1 MKQKQKSQWNKKNTD
16 RNAKPKN
23 EKNIEFSKENK
34 ATFLGNKTKRNI
46 DDIHTNSKDTFKEH
60 VNKNKTR
67 IKKGQRLSQFYPKN
81 KSNFAQKG
89 KPQNNEENEENDE
102 DSSSKDHQIDLNE
115 EESDIEEKTK
125 QQYHNKKKRQIN
137 EKQGND
143 IETNEIKE
151 NISSDVEE
159 SFESKNIN
167 NRNENANY
175 QIVKKNDN
183 PNPDVASREEFNA
196 LKENFEK
203 LSNSFENFKK
213 KMAKLIR
220 VQGEINYQNEKYI
233 QNNLC
238 AKIRNLEYKYKIF
251 INS

>member
-1 MKQKQKSQWNKKNTD
+1 MSHKQKSQCNKKNTD
-16 RNAKPKN
+16 RNAKQKS

-46 DDIHTNSKDTFKEH
+46 EDIYTISKDTFKENA
-60 VNKNKTR
+60 NKNKTG
-67 IKKGQRLSQFYPKN
+67 IKKGQRLSQFNPKN

-102 DSSSKDHQIDLNE
+102 DSSSKAHQIDLNE

-213 KMAKLIR
+213 KMVKLIR

-251 INS
+251 IN